1 MGKLLMFQI
10 ALLESDIWDTID
22 PNSGSNV
29 AVVSAKINNPVVK
42 TDTVD
47 INTNDG
53 VMDFSEAQGLH
64 YSNRKIEVTLRK
76 TSGSTYDFDAF
87 RRKYLGRM
95 VKCVFEEFTQTTG
108 QYYYY
113 GRLID
118 ITDDYKSDFRT
129 VTLTIDANPFRRSTF
144 SPITTNVTINA
155 SGNLMPATSSATIET
170 VASLGTM
177 QYSYVDDYPAKSITT
192 FISGG
197 SSTHNHGT
205 LYLTV
210 SGIEPRKVYHF
221 NVGYVTNGGSVTIR
235 DANKNGTIIKD
246 KINNALDN
254 TEFATVSST
263 IVLCFNVA
271 SGNTQF
277 GYISL
282 FLSDFTSTHLI
293 NGDKIQTPTY
303 EALTQDVI
311 VNVGGKQTTLYAGS
325 TSNPYFTIPSG
336 GCDITAT
343 GENDGI
349 LKLSY
354 EQEML

>member
-10 ALLESDIWDTID
+10 ALLESDTWDVID
-22 PNSGSNV
+22 PNSGSTV
-29 AVVSAKINNPVVK
+29 AVVSAKIDNPVVK

-53 VMDFSEAQGLH
+53 VLDFSDAQGLH
-64 YSNRKIEVTLRK
+64 YGNRNIEVTLRK

-95 VKCVFEEFTQTTG
+95 VKCMFEEVTQTTG

-118 ITDDYKSDFRT
+118 ITDDYKADFRT

-144 SPITTNVTINA
+144 APITTNVTINA

-177 QYSYVDDYPAKSITT
+177 QYSYVDDKYLGKDVVIYLP
-192 FISGG
+192 G
-197 SSTHNHGT
+197 STALPRTGK

-210 SGIEPRKVYHF
+210 TGLTANKKYKLLFDTPTNSGNI
-221 NVGYVTNGGSVTIR
+221 TIR
-235 DANKNGTIIKD
+235 DSSKTGTILKRALKD
-246 KINNALDN
+246 SA
-254 TEFATVSST
+254 EFTTMSST
-263 IVLCFNVA
+263 IVLCFNVVY
-271 SGNTQF
+271 GNTQF
-277 GYISL
+277 NNISL
-282 FLSDFTSTHLI
+282 LLSDFTSTHLI

-303 EALTQDVI
+303 EALTQDV
-311 VNVGGKQTTLYAGS
+311 VVSVDGKQTTLSAGS
-325 TSNPYFTIPSG
+325 TSNPYFTIPRG

-343 GENDGI
+343 GETAGI